1 MSLRRLLVPNLSTM
15 LWLIFFLALNLSNWR
30 QVMISADGDPALH
43 RRIGEWMIEHREII
57 RTEQFSH
64 TRFGADLISKEW
76 LSEVIFAGFSLAFDW
91 NGVIL
96 LAAFLIATTLW
107 LLHRHLLA
115 DGTPPLLATA
125 VVLLTAFGATT
136 HWLARPHLVTHLLVV
151 VFGWLLH
158 DYRREKCS
166 GRRLFAVLPALMCLW
181 TNLHGAFFTGFILIG
196 LFWLG
201 AMFEKRWDR
210 VWTLTGVGVAALAAS
225 LVNPNGWNLH
235 AQVIGFLRTPELA
248 GMVNEFRSP
257 NFHTGGARGLLLVLL
272 AVGVLLTVVRPV
284 LAPTEILLLGV
295 WGYFALHSVRNVPV
309 FALVAAPI
317 LARHYQPVLRHPLWT
332 RWSER
337 ADQLQR
343 ATGGGLTATVAG
355 LALVVICA
363 KPSVA
368 GNWSTQILTNRVPA
382 AAIEF
387 VRQHPENVTGEM
399 FNEYGWGGYLL
410 WAMPERKVFIDGR
423 NDFFG
428 KELCEEFNTVDRTKP
443 GWEAVLKKYN
453 VGWTLLQPQ
462 HPLNALLALDA
473 GWEPVYA
480 DEVAVIYSRRER
492 EARPGERV
500 QDRPVGR

>member
-1 MSLRRLLVPNLSTM
+1 MNLRRLLLPNLSVTI
-15 LWLIFFLALNLSNWR
+15 WLIFFVALNVSNWR
-30 QVMISADGDPALH
+30 LVMISADGDPALH
-43 RRIGEWMIEHREII
+43 RRIGEWMIENREVI

-64 TRFGADLISKEW
+64 TRFGAELISKEW
-76 LSEVIFAGFSLAFDW
+76 LSEVIFSVMSLAFGW

-107 LLHRHLLA
+107 LLHRQLLVNGA
-115 DGTPPLLATA
+115 EPLLATLL
-125 VVLLTAFGATT
+125 VLMTAFAATT

-158 DYRREKCS
+158 DYRNDRCS
-166 GRRLFAVLPALMCLW
+166 ARRLWATLPALMCLW

-196 LFWLG
+196 LFFVG
-201 AMFEKRWDR
+201 AIFEKRRDR
-210 VWTLTGVGVAALAAS
+210 AVTLAGVLTACLAAS

-235 AQVIGFLRTPELA
+235 LQVIGFLRTPELS

-257 NFHTGGARGLLLVLL
+257 NFHSGGAKGLLFELFAIALL
-272 AVGVLLTVVRPV
+272 LLVVRPV

-317 LARHYQPVLRHPLWT
+317 LARHYQPFLRHPLWL
-332 RWSER
+332 RLSAR
-337 ADQLQR
+337 ANNMHTT
-343 ATGGGLTATVAG
+343 TGGYVLAALAGIGL
-355 LALVVICA
+355 LVVVS
-363 KPSVA
+363 KPSIV
-368 GNWSTQILTNRVPA
+368 GGWETEILTNRVPVA
-382 AAIEF
+382 ALEF
-387 VRQHPENVTGEM
+387 VRQNPTAVQGEM

-443 GWEAVLKKYN
+443 GWEAVLEKYK
-453 VGWTLLQPQ
+453 VGWTLLPPK
-462 HPLNALLALDA
+462 HPLNALLSLDTG
-473 GWEPVYA
+473 GWTNNYH
-480 DEVAVIYSRRER
+480 DEVAVIYSRR
-492 EARPGERV
+492 
-500 QDRPVGR
+500 